1 MMKLSKGQRCYGLD
15 PDRRWKFFTVQKQL
29 RSDLV
34 LGTDRKRYTQ
44 AIPAFDTVADDAHD
58 CIQLGLEIVRLT
70 PESPT
75 HEEAADAFGILNAIG
90 QVAGCKVALWSLLD
104 DAQRQAVKRLGG
116 IAKAV

>member
-1 MMKLSKGQRCYGLD
+1 MKLNKGQRAYGLN
-15 PDRRWKFFTVQKQL
+15 PDGRWAFFTVQKQL

-70 PESPT
+70 PEQPPP
-75 HEEAADAFGILNAIG
+75 EEAADAFGILNAIG
-90 QVAGCKVALWSLLD
+90 QVAGCKVALWGLLD
-104 DAQRQAVKRLGG
+104 EAQRQAVKRLGA
-116 IAKAV
+116 IAKTV